1 VKDIAVRWAKF
12 VAWNSAKYFPA
23 DKLGGD
29 HDRRVK
35 ASVRRMKLTLIRN
48 SCFKVEI
55 LSLFFCHGV
64 PVVNLWRVHCAPISV
79 RAGYSAAVS
88 EILF

>member
-1 VKDIAVRWAKF
+1 MRCRM
-12 VAWNSAKYFPA
+12 SAKGQNGHFAVHSRVVPA
-23 DKLGGD
+23 DCRL
-29 HDRRVK
+29 R
-35 ASVRRMKLTLIRN
+35 L
-48 SCFKVEI
+48 KVEI
-55 LSLFFCHGV
+55 LSLFFCQDV

>member
-1 VKDIAVRWAKF
+1 
-12 VAWNSAKYFPA
+12 
-23 DKLGGD
+23 
-29 HDRRVK
+29 
-35 ASVRRMKLTLIRN
+35 MKLTLIRN